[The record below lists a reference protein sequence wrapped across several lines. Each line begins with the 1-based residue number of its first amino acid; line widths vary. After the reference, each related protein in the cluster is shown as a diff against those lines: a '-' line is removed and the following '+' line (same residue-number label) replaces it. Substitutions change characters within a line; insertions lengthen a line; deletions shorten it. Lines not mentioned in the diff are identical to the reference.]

1 MHGSSVARFF
11 ATTLLLTSSVIG
23 VAEKAY
29 GPGVTDTE
37 IKIGQTMPYSGPAS
51 GYSTLGKAEAAYFAK
66 INNEGGINGR
76 KIRFISVDDGF
87 NPAKTVE
94 HTRRLIESEEV
105 LLMFG
110 SCCTAAN
117 TAVHKYMNAKKVP
130 QLFIATT
137 ALKWDDPQHYPWTMA
152 MLPPPK
158 ADAPLYARYL
168 LKHYPNA
175 RLAILYQNDDFGK
188 DYLKT
193 WKDALGDKA
202 AKTIV
207 AELSYE
213 VSDPTVDSQIVTLKD
228 SGAEALFTVTTPKA
242 AAQAIRKVSDIGWK
256 PVHFVA
262 YADASIETVLKPA
275 GLDKSVGLISAG
287 FIKDPTDPEWKDD
300 PATKGYLA
308 WMAKYYPDG
317 DPAELFNVAGYAY
330 AYVLVH
336 VLKQCG
342 DDLTRENVMKQ
353 AANLRDLEPPM
364 ILPGLKLT
372 TTPTDYTPMK
382 QMYLRRFDG
391 KHWAPLSE

>member
-1 MHGSSVARFF
+1 MMYKRQFLSAF
-11 ATTLLLTSSVIG
+11 LLISLPAITVH
-23 VAEKAY
+23 AEKRY
-29 GPGVTDTE
+29 GPGVTDSE

-66 INNEGGINGR
+66 INDEGGINGR

-94 HTRRLIESEEV
+94 QTRRLVESEEV

-117 TAVHKYMNAKKVP
+117 TAIHKYMNAKKVP

-152 MLPPPK
+152 MLPPPT

-175 RLAILYQNDDFGK
+175 KVGILYQNDDFGK

-193 WKDALGDKA
+193 WKEALGDKA

-300 PATKGYLA
+300 PATKSYLA

-330 AYVLVH
+330 GYVLVH

-353 AANLRDLEPPM
+353 AVNLRDLEPPM

-382 QMYLRRFDG
+382 QMYLRRFNG

>member
-1 MHGSSVARFF
+1 
-11 ATTLLLTSSVIG
+11 
-23 VAEKAY
+23 
-29 GPGVTDTE
+29 
-37 IKIGQTMPYSGPAS
+37 
-51 GYSTLGKAEAAYFAK
+51 
-66 INNEGGINGR
+66 
-76 KIRFISVDDGF
+76 
-87 NPAKTVE
+87 
-94 HTRRLIESEEV
+94 
-105 LLMFG
+105 
-110 SCCTAAN
+110 
-117 TAVHKYMNAKKVP
+117 
-130 QLFIATT
+130 
-137 ALKWDDPQHYPWTMA
+137 MA

-193 WKDALGDKA
+193 CKDALGDKA

-300 PATKGYLA
+300 PATKSYLA

-330 AYVLVH
+330 TYVLVH

-382 QMYLRRFDG
+382 QMYLRRFNG